1 MLQIEL
7 LGGFEARLAP
17 DSGLVFG
24 QRKAQ
29 AILAYLAL
37 APDYTVPRARLVH
50 LLWSE
55 RGEDQARSSLRQALA
70 ALRKGLREAAPS
82 ESDAPDAPEA
92 LVSGRETVALAAA
105 QVDIDAV
112 RFARLAQ
119 SSDIADLQAADALY
133 RGDLLDGFALAELP
147 FQEWL
152 ERERERLREVA
163 FHVLQSLTAQH
174 EEAGEFA
181 AAIET
186 ARRAAAFDPL
196 REAAHRT
203 LMRLFD
209 ASGQSGQALKQY
221 ENCREILRRELD
233 VRPDP
238 ETERLYDEIRAKRG
252 GPHDPAP
259 AANMLIAA
267 TAPAVMALPDKPSIA
282 VLPFKNM
289 GGDPGEDFFADG
301 MAEDILTALSKFRW
315 FFVIARDSSFH
326 YRGAEVD
333 ERQVGAELGVR
344 YVLSGSVRRAGKR
357 VRISARLID
366 GPDGHHIWAEN
377 YDRDMEDVFE
387 VQDEITQCIVSAVA
401 PQFLNAEIKRARRR
415 DVQDLDAWGYVVRAH
430 AHLARLNKADNSEA
444 RELLAKAVARDPDSA
459 WGYTGLAISHTQD
472 ALWGWSASRVQSI
485 LAAQQNAE
493 RAIGLDDGDAQA
505 YAVIGL
511 IQLVSRNHEKA
522 IETLEMAIELNPNLA
537 NAHASLGLALAF
549 SGETDKAADE
559 VNQAIRLSPRDPL
572 RVFWFNT
579 LSLAAFVDGRYGD
592 AAAWAEKTIEVN
604 DEYAGGYRILAASY
618 GQLGQGEQAAAA
630 LARLL
635 QVSPGMTL
643 GGTRA
648 QLPFKA
654 GQDMARFLD
663 GLRAAGLKE

>member
-7 LGGFEARLAP
+7 LGGFEAWLAR
-17 DSGLVFG
+17 DRALVFG
-24 QRKAQ
+24 HQRKAQ

-37 APDYTVPRARLVH
+37 APDHTVPRARLVH

-55 RGEDQARSSLRQALA
+55 RGEDQAKSSLRQALT
-70 ALRKGLREAAPS
+70 ALRKGLREAAP
-82 ESDAPDAPEA
+82 DATEP
-92 LVSGRETVALAAA
+92 LVSVRETLALAAE
-105 QVDIDAV
+105 QVDVDAV

-152 ERERERLREVA
+152 ERERERLRELA
-163 FHVLQSLTAQH
+163 FCVLQSLAAQH
-174 EEAGEFA
+174 EELGAFE
-181 AAIET
+181 AAIEV
-186 ARRAAAFDPL
+186 ARRAVAFDPL
-196 REAAHRT
+196 RESAHRT

-209 ASGQSGQALKQY
+209 TSGQSGQALRQY
-221 ENCREILRRELD
+221 ESCSDILLRDLG
-233 VRPDP
+233 VRPDA
-238 ETERLYDEIRAKRG
+238 ETERLYEGIRVRRG
-252 GPHDPAP
+252 PAP
-259 AANMLIAA
+259 AANLVPAA
-267 TAPAVMALPDKPSIA
+267 PADTAPAVIALPDKPSIA

-289 GGDPGEDFFADG
+289 GGNPGEDFFADG

-326 YRGAEVD
+326 YRGVDVD
-333 ERQVGAELGVR
+333 ERQAGAELGVR
-344 YVLSGSVRRAGKR
+344 YVLTGSVRRAGKR

-387 VQDEITQCIVSAVA
+387 VQDEITQCIVTAVA

-430 AHLARLNKADNSEA
+430 AHLARLNKADNAEA
-444 RELLAKAVARDPDSA
+444 RELLTKAIARDPDSA

-493 RAIGLDDGDAQA
+493 RAISLDDGDAQA

-511 IQLVSRNHEKA
+511 VRLVSRRHADA
-522 IETLEMAIELNPNLA
+522 IETLERAIELNPNLA

-549 SGETDKAADE
+549 CGNTDAAVDE

-572 RVFWFNT
+572 SVFWFNT
-579 LSLAAFVDGRYGD
+579 LSLAAFVAGRYEE
-592 AAAWAEKTIEVN
+592 AAAWAEKTIELN

-618 GQLGQGEQAAAA
+618 GQLEYRKKAAAA
-630 LARLL
+630 LARLAQL
-635 QVSPGMTL
+635 SPGMTL

-654 GQDMARFLD
+654 DADMTRFLD

>member
-1 MLQIEL
+1 
-7 LGGFEARLAP
+7 
-17 DSGLVFG
+17 

-37 APDYTVPRARLVH
+37 APDHTVPRARLVH

-55 RGEDQARSSLRQALA
+55 RGEDQAKSSLRQALT
-70 ALRKGLREAAPS
+70 ALRKGLREAAP
-82 ESDAPDAPEA
+82 DATEP
-92 LVSGRETVALAAA
+92 LVSVRETLALAAE
-105 QVDIDAV
+105 QVDVDAV

-152 ERERERLREVA
+152 ERERERLRELA
-163 FHVLQSLTAQH
+163 FCVLQSLAAQH
-174 EEAGEFA
+174 EELGAFE
-181 AAIET
+181 AAIEV
-186 ARRAAAFDPL
+186 ARRAVAFDPL
-196 REAAHRT
+196 RESAHRT

-209 ASGQSGQALKQY
+209 TSGQSGQALRQY
-221 ENCREILRRELD
+221 ESCSDILLRDLG
-233 VRPDP
+233 VRPDA
-238 ETERLYDEIRAKRG
+238 ETERLYEGIRVRRG
-252 GPHDPAP
+252 PAP
-259 AANMLIAA
+259 AANLVPAA
-267 TAPAVMALPDKPSIA
+267 PADTAPAVIALPDKPSIA

-289 GGDPGEDFFADG
+289 GGNPGEDFFADG
-301 MAEDILTALSKFRW
+301 MAEDILMALSKFRW

-326 YRGAEVD
+326 YRGVDVD
-333 ERQVGAELGVR
+333 ERQAGAELGVR
-344 YVLSGSVRRAGKR
+344 YVLTGSVRRAGKR

-387 VQDEITQCIVSAVA
+387 VQDEITQCIVTAVA

-430 AHLARLNKADNSEA
+430 AHLARLNKADNAEA
-444 RELLAKAVARDPDSA
+444 RELLTKAIARDPDSA

-493 RAIGLDDGDAQA
+493 RAISLDDGDAQA

-511 IQLVSRNHEKA
+511 VRLVSRRHADA
-522 IETLEMAIELNPNLA
+522 IETLERAIELNPNLA

-549 SGETDKAADE
+549 CGNTDAAVDE

-572 RVFWFNT
+572 SVFWFNT
-579 LSLAAFVDGRYGD
+579 LSLAAFVAGRYEE
-592 AAAWAEKTIEVN
+592 AAAWAEKTIELN

-618 GQLGQGEQAAAA
+618 GQLEYRKKAAAA
-630 LARLL
+630 LARLAQL
-635 QVSPGMTL
+635 SPGMTL

-654 GQDMARFLD
+654 DADMTRFLD